1 MMPTTAVCK
10 PTVFEDE
17 NPGWIDLG
25 GSPFLNP
32 GSGYQSPWDIWFR
45 NDPFTPGYTFS
56 NRGGGGHTSPLK
68 LEIIPW
74 VGLAYFDDNDDGDY
88 TDLNLVQ
95 PGNNGIV
102 ADLTNG
108 NYPLLYAHNQ
118 EVGNFI
124 PGDAIT
130 LDGSNIDESELTIVS
145 DPAATPDEHLL
156 VNAVNKHPS
165 GYNNLNKVFSFSSAT
180 PQEQD
185 LLMKYGKVF
194 YYEVRITERVSGNYI
209 GTYYVQYRN
218 KSLEY
223 SYQNYIK
230 IPGYA
235 SNTSHGGNVYYYLN
249 QTPGAPNETQWVAPY
264 PVSDSNGN
272 PNPNYICNSRE
283 VVIDQVFPD
292 TEKFSYGGTNWR
304 VIVGMAIGSHLWR
317 TSGPMLIVGPN

>member
-1 MMPTTAVCK
+1 MFKKVLLCATLCALAACSGDVYDEIDQQNEQLANDANNGGMQTNS
-10 PTVFEDE
+10 FEDE

-180 PQEQD
+180 H
-185 LLMKYGKVF
+185 KSK
-194 YYEVRITERVSGNYI
+194 
-209 GTYYVQYRN
+209 TY
-218 KSLEY
+218 L
-223 SYQNYIK
+223 
-230 IPGYA
+230 
-235 SNTSHGGNVYYYLN
+235 
-249 QTPGAPNETQWVAPY
+249 
-264 PVSDSNGN
+264 
-272 PNPNYICNSRE
+272 
-283 VVIDQVFPD
+283 
-292 TEKFSYGGTNWR
+292 
-304 VIVGMAIGSHLWR
+304 
-317 TSGPMLIVGPN
+317 